1 MSMRELV
8 KGSRRHFLTG
18 FRVLWLGSL
27 MLACGAAQ
35 SFGQFKIELINQDG
49 ATAPC
54 VGIGPVGGPLAKKC
68 AELAE
73 QAGFIRMNEAG
84 FAGMT
89 IGTTGKDDGVILAV
103 QKESAAMHAGL
114 EVGDVIIAVED
125 KPVKPTPGIIA
136 EKAMFGRRGETVH
149 LTVRRNGALQEVSLV
164 RSPQTAPAGPKSHNM
179 FIMVRPLINWRGQF
193 VPCMGAGPLAPAAL
207 AMCDNRFK
215 PYGYIK
221 AGEFATTGLQLD
233 LVREDSAAV
242 SAVEPGSAAGTTG
255 ILPGDEIVEVE
266 GHPLTASVGE
276 TVTARIF
283 GKIGDQ
289 FRVTVRRGQTDK
301 TVLLQLA
308 AKTKD

>member
-1 MSMRELV
+1 M
-8 KGSRRHFLTG
+8 TG

-27 MLACGAAQ
+27 LLACGAAQ
-35 SFGQFKIELINQDG
+35 SFAQFKIELINQDG

-73 QAGFIRMNEAG
+73 QAGFIRTNEAG
-84 FAGMT
+84 SAGMT

-125 KPVKPTPGIIA
+125 KPVKPTPGMIA
-136 EKAMFGRRGETVH
+136 EEAMFGRRGETVH
-149 LTVRRNGALQEVSLV
+149 LTVRRNGALHEVSLV

-179 FIMVRPLINWRGQF
+179 FVMVRPLINWRGQF
-193 VPCMGAGPLAPAAL
+193 VPCMGAGPLAPVAL
-207 AMCDNRFK
+207 DMCDNRFK

-221 AGEFATTGLQLD
+221 SGEFSSTGLQLD
-233 LVREDSAAV
+233 LVHDDSAIV
-242 SAVEPGSAAGTTG
+242 SAVEPDSAAGKAG
-255 ILPGDEIVEVE
+255 ILPGDEIVEVD

-276 TVTARIF
+276 TFTEQIF
-283 GKIGDQ
+283 GKIGAQ
-289 FRVTVRRGQTDK
+289 FHVTVRRGQTDM

-308 AKTKD
+308 AKKKD